1 MAVSF
6 RTGLLVGVAAL
17 LLASGAQATPIDYI
31 FTGTGSGTVNGS
43 EFSRA
48 SFTIT
53 AVADTTGITSGGGE
67 FRNTPTSVTFTEG
80 AQTATLIDLVIID
93 NTAAPGFIAF
103 GNTLPPFDAEAFENA
118 VFETYGLNTAL
129 ASTTGP
135 LSVAPGTFE
144 TSVDTLDFSGIS
156 ALSFQATVPSSVP
169 EPASL
174 AILGGALAGFGLIR
188 RRRKRA

>member
-1 MAVSF
+1 MWASLKI
-6 RTGLLVGVAAL
+6 GLLAGCAAL
-17 LLASGAQATPIDYI
+17 LFASAAEATPIDYI

-53 AVADTTGITSGGGE
+53 AVADTSGITSGGGE
-67 FRNTPTSVTFTEG
+67 FRNTPITVTFTEG
-80 AQTATLIDLVIID
+80 SQTATLIDLVIID
-93 NTAAPGFIAF
+93 NTAAPGFIGF
-103 GNTLPPFDAEAFENA
+103 GNTLPPFDAEALENT
-118 VFETYGLNTAL
+118 VFETYGLNAAL
-129 ASTTGP
+129 ALTTGT

-144 TSVDTLDFSGIS
+144 TTVGILTFTGIS

-174 AILGGALAGFGLIR
+174 AILGTALAGFGLIR

>member
-1 MAVSF
+1 MLASLKI
-6 RTGLLVGVAAL
+6 GLLAVCTAL
-17 LLASGAQATPIDYI
+17 LFAGAAEATPIDYI

-53 AVADTTGITSGGGE
+53 AVADTSGITSGGGE
-67 FRNTPTSVTFTEG
+67 FRNIPTTVTFTEG
-80 AQTATLIDLVIID
+80 SQTATLIDLVIID

-103 GNTLPPFDAEAFENA
+103 GNTLPPFDAEALENT

-129 ASTTGP
+129 ASTTG
-135 LSVAPGTFE
+135 
-144 TSVDTLDFSGIS
+144 TLSGIS

-169 EPASL
+169 EPTSL
-174 AILGGALAGFGLIR
+174 AILGSALAGFGLIR

>member
-1 MAVSF
+1 MWASLKI
-6 RTGLLVGVAAL
+6 GLLAGCAAL
-17 LLASGAQATPIDYI
+17 LFASAAEATPIDYI

-53 AVADTTGITSGGGE
+53 AVADTSGITSGGGE
-67 FRNTPTSVTFTEG
+67 FRNTPITVTFTAG
-80 AQTATLIDLVIID
+80 SQTATLIDLVIID
-93 NTAAPGFIAF
+93 NTAAPGFIGF
-103 GNTLPPFDAEAFENA
+103 GNTLTPFDAEALENT

-129 ASTTGP
+129 ALTTGT

-144 TSVDTLDFSGIS
+144 TTVGTLTFTGIS

-174 AILGGALAGFGLIR
+174 AILGTALAGFGLIR